1 MYYDYAELREKALSP
16 NATQKDLEA
25 LADWLMQYDASAW
38 NGEYYDIDNGTRLFP
53 LYTETEP
60 DEWTVTGYEIR

>member
-25 LADWLMQYDASAW
+25 LADWLMQHDSSAW
-38 NGEYYDIDNGTRLFP
+38 NGEYYDIDDGKRLFP
-53 LYTETEP
+53 IYTETEP